1 MEHLTEM
8 TPPPL
13 KKKKIELKE
22 ENNTLYVHNN
32 HKYQN

>member
-8 TPPPL
+8 TPPPQ
-13 KKKKIELKE
+13 KKKIELKE

-32 HKYQN
+32 HKY